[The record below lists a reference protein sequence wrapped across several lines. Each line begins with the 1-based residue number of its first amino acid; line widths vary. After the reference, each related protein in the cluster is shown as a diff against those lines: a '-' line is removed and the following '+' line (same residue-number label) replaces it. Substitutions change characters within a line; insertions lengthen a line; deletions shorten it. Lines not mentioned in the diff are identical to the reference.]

1 MYQLDIKDLEVV
13 TGAVGVPG
21 AIVGAGVGLATY
33 AGSVSTGPNEW
44 DWIDAGMAVGVGAIS
59 GAVTGPVGANRAVHA
74 VGVSGVTGVV
84 AGGVSSVRSGTVTIG
99 PITEKSIDPPNN
111 HKDGTNY

>member
-1 MYQLDIKDLEVV
+1 MHQLDIKDLDLV

-21 AIVGAGVGLATY
+21 AIVGMASGLANY

-44 DWIDAGMAVGVGAIS
+44 DWLDAAMAVGIGAAA
-59 GAVTGPVGANRAVHA
+59 GAVTGPVGANRAVHS
-74 VGVSGVTGVV
+74 VGIFGV
-84 AGGVSSVRSGTVTIG
+84 GGVATGGVNSIRPGTVTIG

>member
-1 MYQLDIKDLEVV
+1 MRQLDVNDLELV

-21 AIVGAGVGLATY
+21 AIVGAGGGLATY
-33 AGSVSTGPNEW
+33 AGNVSTGPNEW
-44 DWIDAGMAVGVGAIS
+44 DWIDAGMAVGLGAIG
-59 GAVTGPVGANRAVHA
+59 GAITGPVGANRAAHS
-74 VGVSGVTGVV
+74 VGFSGVAGVF

-99 PITEKSIDPPNN
+99 PITEKSIDSPND